1 MREVWIYAESEG
13 ERLHPVVGE
22 LLGEGRRLAERL
34 GGSLGAVLASPHGSL
49 AEELALFADRVY
61 VVQDPRPY
69 TDEWQSQA
77 LIRLIEDRR
86 PEILLFGGTR
96 RGKSLAPRVAA
107 RLGTGLI
114 ADCTSLRIDE
124 DGLLLAEL
132 PTFGG
137 RLLTTIACP
146 SHRPQMATLALG
158 AFAPGPKGAGG
169 EIIDCP
175 WAIPGPG
182 TMKVLGQEPLPVDSR
197 PLRGAEIV
205 IAGGRGLG
213 SRANFALLEEVARLL
228 GAAVGASRGAV
239 DAGWMDP
246 EGLIGQTGAIV
257 RPRLYIAC
265 GISGATQHVVGMQ
278 RAEVIVAVNKDPKA
292 PIFDL
297 ATYGIVGDCRQFLL
311 ELKGR
316 LALPGAVDEKNE
328 GQDD

>member
-1 MREVWIYAESEG
+1 MLRIESM
-13 ERLHPVVGE
+13 
-22 LLGEGRRLAERL
+22 
-34 GGSLGAVLASPHGSL
+34 
-49 AEELALFADRVY
+49 LFRIS
-61 VVQDPRPY
+61 PY

-146 SHRPQMATLALG
+146 SHRPLMATLALG

-182 TMKVLGQEPLPVDSR
+182 TMKVLGQEPCPWIHV
-197 PLRGAEIV
+197 LRGQRSSYRRAGLGSATSLFGGGAAFGGGV
-205 IAGGRGLG
+205 GASPGGRGCRLDG
-213 SRANFALLEEVARLL
+213 PGRAH
-228 GAAVGASRGAV
+228 
-239 DAGWMDP
+239 
-246 EGLIGQTGAIV
+246 GQTGAIV
-257 RPRLYIAC
+257 RPCLYIAC
-265 GISGATQHVVGMQ
+265 GI
-278 RAEVIVAVNKDPKA
+278 PA
-292 PIFDL
+292 PPSMWW
-297 ATYGIVGDCRQFLL
+297 GC
-311 ELKGR
+311 KGPR
-316 LALPGAVDEKNE
+316 
-328 GQDD
+328 